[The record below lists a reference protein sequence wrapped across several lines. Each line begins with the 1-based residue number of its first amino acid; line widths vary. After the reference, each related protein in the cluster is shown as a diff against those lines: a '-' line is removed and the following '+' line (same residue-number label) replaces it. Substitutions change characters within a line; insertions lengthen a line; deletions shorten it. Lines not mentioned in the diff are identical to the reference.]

1 MLTWIR
7 KLFAKEQEEPMPVET
22 IDLDLAKRYRVLDV
36 ALEIFLAD
44 WASWHQANFLT
55 ADGRTVPSGLNAF
68 AQDRQRF
75 TDWSWQIQC
84 DQLTGLKMA
93 TYREVHAN
101 DPRPAPLTPGPARR

>member
-1 MLTWIR
+1 MFEWFKKFSKR
-7 KLFAKEQEEPMPVET
+7 KLEVPMETVEVE
-22 IDLDLAKRYRVLDV
+22 LAKRYRVLDV